1 MLNPNEEEVN
11 TEEISMATT
20 LDLKPP
26 PPFDAEGDNSSLAQ
40 RWKEWRER
48 FNMYTVAA
56 NIKDDAQKRAV
67 LLYVAG
73 PSVHKIF
80 KTLQDTGTDFK
91 TALEKLDEYFQPQ
104 KNLIYERYVFKQTH
118 PTPGE
123 SVDSYITR
131 LRTLAETCEFESAE
145 NEIRNQF
152 VMTCSSHVFRTKL
165 LREADLTLAKLIT
178 MARAKELAEK
188 QASNISGH
196 NNSRN
201 NVNRVKDEGNDEA
214 KDKVRHAKY
223 VPKPHK
229 QNQCRNCGNEFK
241 QGHKDVCP
249 AKGKTCRV
257 CRKLN
262 HFARVCRSR
271 KNPPKDSKKDSREPT
286 NGTPIAVTIDS
297 GATTNILDS
306 EAFACIRKRNK
317 HVPLEPTQ
325 TNIYAYNAVQP
336 LPLLGMCR
344 LAVESNGKRT
354 ISTFYVVNGKAGS
367 LLGNEAAAELGILK
381 IKVNEVS
388 KFHSMKTTGSRGRNE
403 INT

>member
-80 KTLQDTGTDFK
+80 KTLQDTGTDIK

-104 KNLIYERYVFKQTH
+104 KNVIYERYVFKQTH

-145 NEIRNQF
+145 NEIRDQF
-152 VMTCSSHVFRTKL
+152 VMTCSSHGFRTKL
-165 LREADLTLAKLIT
+165 LRETDLTLAKLIT

-214 KDKVRHAKY
+214 RDKVRHAKY

-241 QGHKDVCP
+241 QKHKDVCP
-249 AKGKTCRV
+249 AKGKTCRA
-257 CRKLN
+257 CGKLN

-271 KNPPKDSKKDSREPT
+271 KNPPKDSKKDSRESVRV
-286 NGTPIAVTIDS
+286 A
-297 GATTNILDS
+297 LQQ
-306 EAFACIRKRNK
+306 
-317 HVPLEPTQ
+317 TQ
-325 TNIYAYNAVQP
+325 KQSPPN
-336 LPLLGMCR
+336 
-344 LAVESNGKRT
+344 S
-354 ISTFYVVNGKAGS
+354 SDD
-367 LLGNEAAAELGILK
+367 
-381 IKVNEVS
+381 
-388 KFHSMKTTGSRGRNE
+388 
-403 INT
+403 